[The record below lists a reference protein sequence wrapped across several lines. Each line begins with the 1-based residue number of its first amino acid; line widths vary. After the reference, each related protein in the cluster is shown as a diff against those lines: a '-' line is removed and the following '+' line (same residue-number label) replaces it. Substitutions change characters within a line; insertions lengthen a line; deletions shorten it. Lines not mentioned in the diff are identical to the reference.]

1 MLLKHIALAWTSLF
15 FATAQTSP
23 LEKRDAYQITGVQSG
38 RGNDGAPPFRLEIR
52 ELEKNA
58 DQWNLYLIGLRR
70 MMDMN
75 NREKTSYYQL
85 AGMFRHHLMGFPEA
99 QHDE

>member
-1 MLLKHIALAWTSLF
+1 MLLKHVALACTTLF
-15 FATAQTSP
+15 FTTAQTSP

-52 ELEKNA
+52 ELQKNA

-75 NREKTSYYQL
+75 DREKTSYYQL
-85 AGMFRHHLMGFPEA
+85 AGMFCCYLMCLSNLPY
-99 QHDE
+99 DE